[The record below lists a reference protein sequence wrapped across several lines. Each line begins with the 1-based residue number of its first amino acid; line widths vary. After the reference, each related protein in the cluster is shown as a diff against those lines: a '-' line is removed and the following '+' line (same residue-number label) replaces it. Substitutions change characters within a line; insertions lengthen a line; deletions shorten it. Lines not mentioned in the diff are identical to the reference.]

1 MALEA
6 QGSNPCIHPMTVG
19 RKLPAVFL
27 NQIFLWECSVGS
39 SPSGKAQDFDS
50 CIRWFESSWPSL
62 ADVAELADAPDLG
75 SGPRRVQV
83 RFLSS
88 AVEL

>member
-1 MALEA
+1 MRFTKKEKCL
-6 QGSNPCIHPMTVG
+6 
-19 RKLPAVFL
+19 VF
-27 NQIFLWECSVGS
+27 NGH

-88 AVEL
+88 AVESYIKEHFL